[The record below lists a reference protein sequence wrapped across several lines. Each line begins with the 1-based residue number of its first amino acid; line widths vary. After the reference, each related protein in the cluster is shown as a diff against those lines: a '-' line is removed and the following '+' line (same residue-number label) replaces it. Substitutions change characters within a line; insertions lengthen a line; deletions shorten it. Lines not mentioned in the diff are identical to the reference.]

1 MLKGFTRKFK
11 PLEILTKEQVETIHR
26 GILDV
31 LQETGVRFESKRA
44 LKLFEKN
51 DCQVDWSN
59 NQVRFPPA
67 LVEEC
72 LRKAPSSF
80 RIKAR
85 NPKNDLIIGGD
96 TVYFEPGVGMQTIDI
111 DTWELRTATR
121 KENYDGVT
129 ILDALDTVHFLSCY
143 CPYFGFDNVPSVMA
157 MLESVAA
164 KIRNSTKAQWSGY
177 QGREMF
183 TIEMA
188 KVAEIELLGNIICSP
203 PLTYYG
209 DGVENIFRFIEA
221 GFPIDVCG
229 GGTIAGATG
238 PATVAGSLI
247 ADGALNVAG
256 IVLVQFIKPG
266 TRVIVQGGAGPQ
278 NMRQGSPAFGAIGGS
293 LHNVAYNQ
301 IFRHY
306 KIPIMD
312 AGCYAGSSKRIDY
325 QNGYEKAI
333 PAVLAA
339 LSGANLIGFHGGM
352 YGELSWHPFQAII
365 DDDVAG
371 MIGRFIEGIKV
382 NDETLAIDLIEKVGP
397 IPGFYLNKEHTRKWW
412 KKEQFVPKVADRLTY
427 PEWIKTGK
435 KSCLDYAKERMN
447 EIVATHKVAISL
459 TSSQEK
465 DIERILKEARKYY
478 KEKGLI

>member
-1 MLKGFTRKFK
+1 MLKGFTRRFK
-11 PLEILTKEQVETIHR
+11 PLEILTEEQLEAIHR

-51 DCQVDWSN
+51 GCQVDYDN
-59 NQVRFPPA
+59 MRVKFPPG

-85 NPKNDLIIGGD
+85 DPKNDLIIGGN

-111 DTWELRTATR
+111 NTWKPRRATR

-143 CPYFGFDNVPSVMA
+143 CPYFGFDNVPPVMA

-164 KIRNSTKAQWSGY
+164 KTRNSTKAQWTGY
-177 QGREMF
+177 QGNEVF
-183 TIEMA
+183 VIEIA
-188 KVAEIELLGNIICSP
+188 KAAGIELLGNIICSP

-221 GFPIDVCG
+221 GFPVDVCG

-256 IVLVQFIKPG
+256 IVLVQLIQPG
-266 TRVIVQGGAGPQ
+266 TRVIVQGGVIPQ
-278 NMRQGSPAFGAIGGS
+278 NMKQGSPAFGAIGYS
-293 LHNVAYNQ
+293 LYHTAYNQ
-301 IFRHY
+301 IFRRY

-333 PAVLAA
+333 LAVFAA
-339 LSGANLIGFHGGM
+339 LSGANLIGFHGGI

-371 MIGRFIEGIKV
+371 MIGRFLEGVKV
-382 NDETLAIDLIEKVGP
+382 NDETLAIDLIEEVGP

-412 KKEQFVPKVADRLTY
+412 KKVCAR
-427 PEWIKTGK
+427 
-435 KSCLDYAKERMN
+435 
-447 EIVATHKVAISL
+447 
-459 TSSQEK
+459 SS
-465 DIERILKEARKYY
+465 
-478 KEKGLI
+478 